1 MARINLAAFS
11 PSRILVCQLRQ
22 IGDVLLVTPSLELLK
37 RRYPQSELH
46 LLTEKK
52 CTSLL
57 EHNPHIDKLWSLDK
71 QELRPFP
78 KELLWYHRLARTGFD
93 LVVDFQQL
101 PRCRWVVAFSGAP
114 VRLSYTPPWYT
125 RFLYTHFTDTLDGYA
140 AMSKASVLAP
150 LGLHWQGERPRI
162 YLTEEER
169 TAAREQLTALGLHP
183 GQTLITVDPTHRH
196 ATRRWPASS
205 YGHLLRLLAE
215 SNASFRFLPLWGPGE
230 EQVIEELLRFAPAES
245 MILPDK
251 MLSLREMA
259 ATINAARLH
268 VGNCSAP
275 RHIAVAVDTPTYTV
289 LGATSRS
296 WTFPA
301 PEHAAIAEGLTCQP
315 CNKNTC
321 SHIRCLEELTP
332 ETVADGIRRHLAAL
346 IPYNV

>member
-1 MARINLAAFS
+1 MARITLAEFS

-37 RRYPQSELH
+37 RRYPHAELH

-52 CTSLL
+52 CLPLL

-78 KELLWYHRLARTGFD
+78 KELLWYHRLTRTGFD

-140 AMSKASVLAP
+140 AMSKASVLIP
-150 LGLHWQGERPRI
+150 LGLRWQGERPRI

-169 TAAREQLTALGLHP
+169 SAARQRLTALGLDS

-196 ATRRWPASS
+196 ATRRWPASA
-205 YGHLLRLLAE
+205 YGDLLRLLSD
-215 SNASFRFLPLWGPGE
+215 SNPSFRFLPLWGPGE
-230 EQVIEELLRFAPAES
+230 KQVIEELLRFAPTES
-245 MILPDK
+245 ILLPDK

-259 ATINAARLH
+259 AVINAAQLH

-275 RHIAVAVDTPTYTV
+275 RHIAVAVDTPTYTI

-301 PEHAAIAEGLTCQP
+301 SEHTDIAAGMDCQP

-321 SHIRCLEELTP
+321 PHIRCLRELRP
-332 ETVADGIRRHLAAL
+332 ETVAAEIHKHLTAL
-346 IPYNV
+346 D